1 VKRRQLLKLGAV
13 AGGAFVAGCDRG
25 WSELART
32 LESRPEKAA
41 SPSEATIGLETHL
54 LNRLTYGPRP
64 GDREELASLGAE
76 GWIERQL
83 SPGSID
89 DTACDLRARR
99 FESLHASAGDIFEF
113 KRSVVESELLRMTIL
128 RAATSR
134 RQLLEVMTGFWTD
147 HLNISI
153 GKGDC
158 AWFKTVDDREI
169 VRRHALGNFA
179 SMVRASA
186 LSPAMLVYLDG
197 ATNRR
202 ADGREKPNE
211 NYARELMELHTLGVH
226 GGYTQK
232 DVMEAARCLTGW
244 SVKGGWNRGKV
255 VFEPG
260 AHDDG
265 AKVVLGATFPAG
277 QGEKDLDQLI
287 DVVVRHPATAKH
299 VAWKLCRRF
308 IADEPPAGA
317 VERVAA
323 AFRDSNFEIKPAL
336 RALFAS
342 PDFLASRGSR
352 LKRPFHF
359 VVSAVRAVDAET
371 DGGGAIQNRLHRM
384 GQAPFQYPTPD
395 GYPEE
400 PRPWLGTLL
409 WRWNFALE
417 LAANRVA
424 GTRVDLAE
432 LAGRFETRAAL
443 AAHVFGRS
451 ATEEESAL
459 VRDANDGQ
467 AVALL
472 LSSPAFQRF

>member
-1 VKRRQLLKLGAV
+1 MKRRDLLKFGAV

-25 WSELART
+25 WNLLARQM
-32 LESRPEKAA
+32 ESRPERVAA
-41 SPSEATIGLETHL
+41 PSEASIDLEGHL
-54 LNRLTYGPRP
+54 LNRLAYGARP
-64 GDREELASLGAE
+64 GDREEVKALGAE
-76 GWIERQL
+76 AWIEKQL
-83 SPGSID
+83 APETID
-89 DTACDLRARR
+89 DAACDLRARR

-113 KRSVVESELLRMTIL
+113 KRSVVEAELLRATIL
-128 RAATSR
+128 RAVTSR

-147 HLNISI
+147 HFNISV

-169 VRRHALGNFA
+169 VRKHALGNFA
-179 SMVRASA
+179 AMVRASA

-197 ATNRR
+197 ATNRK

-211 NYARELMELHTLGVH
+211 NYARELLELHTLGVH

-255 VFEPG
+255 VFDRD

-265 AKVVLGATFPAG
+265 AKAVLGTVIPAG
-277 QGEKDLDQLI
+277 QGERDLDVLLEA
-287 DVVVRHPATAKH
+287 VVRHPATAKH

-323 AFRDSNFEIKPAL
+323 ALRASNFEIKPAL
-336 RALFAS
+336 RALFG
-342 PDFLASRGSR
+342 SREFRAARGTR

-359 VVSAVRAVDAET
+359 VVSALRAIDADT
-371 DGGGAIQNRLHRM
+371 DGGQAIQNRLHRM

-400 PRPWLGTLL
+400 PTPWLGTLL

-417 LAANRVA
+417 LASNRLP
-424 GTRVDLAE
+424 GTQAE
-432 LAGRFETRAAL
+432 MKELSGRFNDRPAL
-443 AAHVFGRS
+443 AAHLLGRA
-451 ATEEESAL
+451 ATDEELGL
-459 VRDANDGQ
+459 VRDVAGEQ

-472 LSSPAFQRF
+472 LASPSFQRF